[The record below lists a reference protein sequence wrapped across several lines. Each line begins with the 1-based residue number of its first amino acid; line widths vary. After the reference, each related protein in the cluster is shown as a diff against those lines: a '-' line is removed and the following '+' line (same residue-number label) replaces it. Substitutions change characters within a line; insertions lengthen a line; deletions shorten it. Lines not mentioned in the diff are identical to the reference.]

1 MENNI
6 RPGDIRAFLKALR
19 EDYVYKTLVGAGA
32 SFACTAL
39 FALYHGYL
47 GLRYSSVWH
56 SSICVFYF
64 LLMLIRGSIL
74 LTEKKNQGLPETEK
88 ELSRHRTFFLSS
100 AMMVALD
107 LSLMLPL
114 ALMVTQATPVTMGL
128 VPAIAMAAHTTYK
141 IILASIHFRREKRN
155 PCGNLLVWELRMV
168 HFIDAL
174 VSLLTLQNTLIM
186 VNRKHDAA
194 NDMFYV
200 SAVSSAVIYAVIV
213 IVTVSMLLQ
222 GRRKMAP
229 DTRSDRC

>member
-6 RPGDIRAFLKALR
+6 RPGDIRTFLKALR
-19 EDYVYKTLVGAGA
+19 EDYVYKTLVSAGA

-88 ELSRHRTFFLSS
+88 ELSRHRTFLLSS
-100 AMMVALD
+100 AMMVAL
-107 LSLMLPL
+107 PL
-114 ALMVTQATPVTMGL
+114 TLMVTQATPVGMGL

-168 HFIDAL
+168 HFIDSL

>member
-6 RPGDIRAFLKALR
+6 KPGDIRAFLKAWR
-19 EDYVYKTLVGAGA
+19 EDYVYKTLVSAGA

-64 LLMLIRGSIL
+64 LLMMIRGSIL
-74 LTEKKNQGLPETEK
+74 LTEKKNQGLPETKK
-88 ELSRHRTFFLSS
+88 ELSRHRTFLLSS

-128 VPAIAMAAHTTYK
+128 IPAIAMAAHTTYK
-141 IILASIHFRREKRN
+141 IILASIYFRREKRN
-155 PCGNLLVWELRMV
+155 PCSNLLVWELRMV

-222 GRRKMAP
+222 GRRKMVP

>member
-1 MENNI
+1 
-6 RPGDIRAFLKALR
+6 
-19 EDYVYKTLVGAGA
+19 
-32 SFACTAL
+32 
-39 FALYHGYL
+39 
-47 GLRYSSVWH
+47 
-56 SSICVFYF
+56 
-64 LLMLIRGSIL
+64 
-74 LTEKKNQGLPETEK
+74 
-88 ELSRHRTFFLSS
+88 
-100 AMMVALD
+100 MMVALD

-114 ALMVTQATPVTMGL
+114 ALMVTQATPVSMGPCSRDRHGGTHDL
-128 VPAIAMAAHTTYK
+128 QDDPGLHPFPPGKDAI
-141 IILASIHFRREKRN
+141 
-155 PCGNLLVWELRMV
+155 PVGNLLVWELRMV

>member
-6 RPGDIRAFLKALR
+6 RPGDIRTFLKAWR
-19 EDYVYKTLVGAGA
+19 EDYVYKTLVSAGA

-64 LLMLIRGSIL
+64 LLMMIRGSIL
-74 LTEKKNQGLPETEK
+74 LTEKKK
-88 ELSRHRTFFLSS
+88 ELPRHRTFLLSS

-168 HFIDAL
+168 HFIDSL

-222 GRRKMAP
+222 GRRKMVP